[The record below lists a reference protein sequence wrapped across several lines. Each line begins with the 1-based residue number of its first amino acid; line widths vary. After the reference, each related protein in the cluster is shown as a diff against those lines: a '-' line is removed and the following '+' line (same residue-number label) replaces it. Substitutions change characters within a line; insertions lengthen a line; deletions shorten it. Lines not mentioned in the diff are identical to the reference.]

1 MATIKEIDDRIVQIE
16 ADLAALAEQ
25 ELKTGNQ
32 LGNLVRIGGRTVT
45 KNELG
50 QLRQQLQSELDE
62 LNAIAQPYFDAKN
75 AYKDAMM
82 EIAPAKEQAKD
93 PKGLL
98 TKKGTLTT
106 AERSEKLLIQKAQKK
121 VKDIERTLPSL
132 KKKSDQAEKASYNVP
147 QQQQDFSGSP
157 ELVQAYRRAFGTPR
171 PATGK
176 TATTP
181 KPTTAATGV
190 SRGGGGGSVGGTRR
204 PQNPKVG
211 DKWTG
216 PKGVTWEWTGKKWKS
231 LGKQPVVGGEQWQAI
246 IQEEFGSLWDVYNN
260 NADVKAVIDKSV
272 QEGWFN
278 DETKLNASLM
288 NTGWY
293 RTTEAAARQFSIR
306 MSTDPATVED
316 DIATTAENINQQSM
330 NLGITFNADTLRKLA
345 TDSIKFGYSEQQLL
359 NAIGS
364 ESVAQATLGGPA
376 GTQDLLRGTTAQSL
390 RRAAKEYGQKMS
402 DDVIESWTKDLMTG
416 KKTSVQWEDMLKGQ
430 AYTQFRSLR
439 EALDRGET
447 VESAMSAYKRQA
459 SSILEGLVNVDEI
472 DWAEDK
478 WNKALNY
485 RDEKTNDYRQM
496 DIWEWNKYLRTLP
509 EWQETGN
516 AKDIYRNVAMSLAQG
531 FGKMA

>member
-16 ADLAALAEQ
+16 ADLASLAAQ

-32 LGNLVRIGGRTVT
+32 LGNLVRVGGRTMT

-50 QLRQQLQSELDE
+50 QLRQQLQSELDQ

-82 EIAPAKEQAKD
+82 EIASAKEQAKD

-98 TKKGTLTT
+98 TKKGTLTAT
-106 AERSEKLLIQKAQKK
+106 ERSEKLLIQQAQKK

-132 KKKSDQAEKASYNVP
+132 KKKSDQAEKASYNIP
-147 QQQQDFSGSP
+147 QQQQDFPGSP
-157 ELVQAYRRAFGTPR
+157 ELGQAYRQAFGTPR
-171 PATGK
+171 PATGT
-176 TATTP
+176 TAAATR
-181 KPTTAATGV
+181 PTTAGTSA
-190 SRGGGGGSVGGTRR
+190 GGGGAGGAGGATR
-204 PQNPKVG
+204 PKNPKVG

-231 LGKQPVVGGEQWQAI
+231 LGKQPVVGGDQWQAI
-246 IQEEFGSLWDVYNN
+246 IQEEFGSLWDVYNS

-272 QEGWFN
+272 QEGWYN

-288 NTGWY
+288 NTSWY
-293 RTTEAAARQFSIR
+293 RTTEAAARQFAIR

-316 DIATTAENINQQSM
+316 NITTTAENIKQQSM

-345 TDSIKFGYSEQQLL
+345 TDSIKFGYSDQQLL

-364 ESVAQATLGGPA
+364 EAVAQATLGGPA
-376 GTQDLLRGTTAQSL
+376 GTQDLLRGSTAQSL
-390 RRAAKEYGQKMS
+390 RKSAKEYGQKMS
-402 DDVIESWTKDLMTG
+402 DDVIEQWTKDLMTG

-439 EALDRGET
+439 DALDRGET

-459 SSILEGLVNVDEI
+459 STILEGLVNVDEI

-516 AKDIYRNVAMSLAQG
+516 AKDVYRNVAMSLAQG